1 MTSENLRSLP
11 HLGPGELALLDLATD
26 DDPRD
31 TVLLSDKE
39 ALILQL
45 YHQIQE
51 QQLEKALLQQD
62 TELLSGDNAEE
73 ELAKAERELLGAR
86 ATYTV
91 RRKAVG
97 TVLMTDPALKAVH
110 LKATTPAERALH
122 RLINRRDVL
131 STVHE
136 NLNVMHTASLQKLTG
151 LEVENLQLHQKNQEL
166 VRELLSLTEDDDSWR
181 EDLDDPELKS
191 QLEQSEADHRRSKA
205 RWTVMKSIASAIVV
219 GSEVNWAEDETL
231 TALVLDESD
240 D

>member
-1 MTSENLRSLP
+1 MTSANLRSLP
-11 HLGPGELALLDLATD
+11 HLGPGELALLNLAT

-51 QQLEKALLQQD
+51 QQLEKALLEQD

-73 ELAKAERELLGAR
+73 ELAKAERELLEAR

-97 TVLMTDPALKAVH
+97 TVIMTDPALKAVH

-136 NLNVMHTASLQKLTG
+136 NLNAMHTASLQKLTG

-166 VRELLSLTEDDDSWR
+166 VRELLSLTEDDESWR
-181 EDLDDPELKS
+181 EYLDDPELKS
-191 QLEQSEADHRRSKA
+191 QLEQLEADHRRSKA
-205 RWTVMKSIASAIVV
+205 RWEVMKSIASAIVV

-240 D
+240 E

>member
-1 MTSENLRSLP
+1 MTSANLRSLP
-11 HLGPGELALLDLATD
+11 HLGPGELALLNLAT

-51 QQLEKALLQQD
+51 QQLEKALLEQD

-73 ELAKAERELLGAR
+73 ELAKAERELLEAR

-136 NLNVMHTASLQKLTG
+136 NLNAMHTASLQKLTG
-151 LEVENLQLHQKNQEL
+151 LEVKNLQLHQKNQEL
-166 VRELLSLTEDDDSWR
+166 VRELLSLTEDDESWR

-191 QLEQSEADHRRSKA
+191 QLEQLEADHRRSKA
-205 RWTVMKSIASAIVV
+205 RWEVMKSIASAIVV

>member
-11 HLGPGELALLDLATD
+11 HLGPGELALLNLAT

-73 ELAKAERELLGAR
+73 ELAKAERELLEAR

-136 NLNVMHTASLQKLTG
+136 NLNAIHTASLQRLTG

-191 QLEQSEADHRRSKA
+191 QLEQLEADHRRSKA
-205 RWTVMKSIASAIVV
+205 RWEVMKSIASAIVV

>member
-1 MTSENLRSLP
+1 MTSESLRSLP
-11 HLGPGELALLDLATD
+11 HLGPGELALLNLATD

-73 ELAKAERELLGAR
+73 ELAKAERELLEAR

-205 RWTVMKSIASAIVV
+205 RWAVMKSIASAIVV

>member
-1 MTSENLRSLP
+1 MTSANLRSLP
-11 HLGPGELALLDLATD
+11 HLGPGELALLNLAT

-39 ALILQL
+39 TLILQL

-51 QQLEKALLQQD
+51 QQLEKALLEQD

-73 ELAKAERELLGAR
+73 ELAKAERELLEAR

-131 STVHE
+131 STIHE
-136 NLNVMHTASLQKLTG
+136 NLNAMHTASLQKLTG

-166 VRELLSLTEDDDSWR
+166 VRELLSLTEDDESWR

-191 QLEQSEADHRRSKA
+191 QLEQLEADHRRSKA
-205 RWTVMKSIASAIVV
+205 RWEVMKSIASAIVV